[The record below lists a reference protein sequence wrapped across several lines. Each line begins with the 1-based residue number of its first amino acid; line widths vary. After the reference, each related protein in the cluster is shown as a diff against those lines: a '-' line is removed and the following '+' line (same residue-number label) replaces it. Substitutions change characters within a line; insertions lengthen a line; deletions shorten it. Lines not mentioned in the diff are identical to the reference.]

1 MHQREG
7 AILGLFT
14 APFEGLR
21 KSRSAAKSRDEV
33 PTRLPS
39 SSIGGTASRKQL
51 LAIVLRETL
60 LRNSIPVAWLGIEF
74 FRTTDR
80 SGTRTDGIHVRLMV
94 RDGHPELPRSMVA
107 LERDFRRRVG
117 LIDYRAP
124 EWLQGVSWQF
134 ELPDEDAAFPGDA
147 VAQDGDA
154 APDSAPPVRQHH
166 SYGHTFTSTEPAPL

>member
-1 MHQREG
+1 
-7 AILGLFT
+7 LGLFT

-21 KSRSAAKSRDEV
+21 KSRIAANSRDEV
-33 PTRLPS
+33 PTKLPS

-60 LRNSIPVAWLGIEF
+60 LRNSIPVAWVGIEF
-74 FRTTDR
+74 FRTNDR

-94 RDGHPELPRSMVA
+94 RDGHAELPRSMVA

-117 LIDYRAP
+117 LIDYRTP

-134 ELPDEDAAFPGDA
+134 ELPDEEQDAEFAGDCVGDHEE
-147 VAQDGDA
+147 VAPRP
-154 APDSAPPVRQHH
+154 APALHQHP
-166 SYGHTFTSTEPAPL
+166 SYGRTFTSTEPASL